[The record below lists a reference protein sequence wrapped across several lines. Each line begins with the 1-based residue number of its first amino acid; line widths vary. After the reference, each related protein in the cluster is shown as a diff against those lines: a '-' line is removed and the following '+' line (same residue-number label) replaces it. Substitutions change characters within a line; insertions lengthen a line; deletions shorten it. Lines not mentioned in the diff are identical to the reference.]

1 MPQQARQSAIAATL
15 PVWSLQAVR
24 IQLRLC
30 HHEHGHRRHHRQRQR
45 HGRLDR
51 QSGANQPNA
60 AAGNQAVTAFTN
72 LILDGTLN
80 TATPANGTGIIIV
93 EQTGT
98 ASARISAGSALEIG
112 KPNTANS
119 QGGIYNLGS
128 STGGLTVGSSG
139 AGSSILS
146 FTANSLIK
154 DSVGNG
160 ALTVYAQ
167 SGGLNLLGNNLI
179 TEVGSGILTVSVLG
193 GLTLTSTDEIG
204 KTGGNSTYA
213 TGDQL
218 MAATISNAGT
228 LIGLPVKVTGTDPGN
243 GVDALINTG
252 TITGNLL
259 AGVNGGNGDVYAS
272 AGSINNLGTINGA
285 AQANRALL
293 NSLTIIGNA
302 TAGTSISNSGNITGL
317 VTASGAN
324 PTGGYAITNTATGVI
339 TGSVNATA
347 GSIDNQGQI
356 ILNAATGNQ
365 AVTAFTNLI
374 LDGTLNTAT
383 PANGTGVILVEQTGT
398 ASASISAGSALEIGK
413 PDTANSQGGIYNQG
427 SSSGG
432 LTIGGTVCSVR
443 QVLVRS

>member
-1 MPQQARQSAIAATL
+1 MEPAA
-15 PVWSLQAVR
+15 V
-24 IQLRLC
+24 
-30 HHEHGHRRHHRQRQR
+30 
-45 HGRLDR
+45 
-51 QSGANQPNA
+51 
-60 AAGNQAVTAFTN
+60 
-72 LILDGTLN
+72 
-80 TATPANGTGIIIV
+80 
-93 EQTGT
+93 
-98 ASARISAGSALEIG
+98 
-112 KPNTANS
+112 
-119 QGGIYNLGS
+119 
-128 STGGLTVGSSG
+128 
-139 AGSSILS
+139 ILS

-167 SGGLNLLGNNLI
+167 AGGLNLLGNNLI
-179 TEVGSGILTVSVLG
+179 TEAGSGILTVSVLG

-302 TAGTSISNSGNITGL
+302 TAGSSISNSGNITGL

-356 ILNAATGNQ
+356 ILNAAAGNQ

-398 ASASISAGSALEIGK
+398 ASASISAGSALKIGK
-413 PDTANSQGGIYNQG
+413 PNTANSQGGIYNL
-427 SSSGG
+427 G
-432 LTIGGTVCSVR
+432 LKYRWFDGR
-443 QVLVRS
+443 QQMEAGQQYLKFLPRQLAHKR